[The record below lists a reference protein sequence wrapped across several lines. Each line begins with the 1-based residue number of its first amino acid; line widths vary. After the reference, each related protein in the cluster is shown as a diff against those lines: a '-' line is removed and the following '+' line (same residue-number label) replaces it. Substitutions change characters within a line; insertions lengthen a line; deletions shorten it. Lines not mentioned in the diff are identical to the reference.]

1 MCVTKQC
8 YGNIAFLD
16 IGRVLQKIILR
27 ILIIRVY
34 YRSITHFVAALVEK
48 NPWKGDIRGGITGNS
63 GNAFL
68 LRSTFSRVH

>member
-1 MCVTKQC
+1 MCVTKHC

-16 IGRVLQKIILR
+16 IGRVLQKIILI
-27 ILIIRVY
+27 ILLIRVF
-34 YRSITHFVAALVEK
+34 YRSISHFNAALVEK
-48 NPWKGDIRGGITGNS
+48 DPSKGDIRGGITGNS